1 MYVSSY
7 VCVYVHMQVY
17 MHKGPQ
23 SQFEISG
30 MAIATLQ
37 VGTSEETPAH
47 KPGELREHWWM
58 CVSSLSGQTIP
69 WSTILV
75 CLENL
80 REQAGLFACMF
91 RIWKVNGNGA

>member
-1 MYVSSY
+1 MYASTMYVSSY

-47 KPGELREHWWM
+47 KPGELREHW
-58 CVSSLSGQTIP
+58 
-69 WSTILV
+69 
-75 CLENL
+75 
-80 REQAGLFACMF
+80 
-91 RIWKVNGNGA
+91 